1 MGKKKEFMKEIRALS
16 AEDLQARE
24 LSLTEQIMRDRL
36 GRATDPS
43 RDAHTRKQAKREL
56 AQVLTQKSL
65 LKGAVSA

>member
-1 MGKKKEFMKEIRALS
+1 MGKKESMKEIRELS
-16 AEDLQARE
+16 ADDLQARE

-43 RDAHTRKQAKREL
+43 KDAHSSKEAKRKL

-65 LKGAVSA
+65 LKGASVA